1 MRPNRFRLAWREVK
15 FPHGASSTHGLSI
28 AKEKGEFVMNKLIR
42 NLILAAVVLAGFA
55 GTSYAG
61 LMSNAPEPL
70 PPGVARG

>member
-1 MRPNRFRLAWREVK
+1 MVYQSQK
-15 FPHGASSTHGLSI
+15 K
-28 AKEKGEFVMNKLIR
+28 KEISMNKIVR

>member
-1 MRPNRFRLAWREVK
+1 
-15 FPHGASSTHGLSI
+15 
-28 AKEKGEFVMNKLIR
+28 MNKLIR